1 MNNKLQCIVT
11 DGQGIDNLALAEKP
25 EPPALSDNDVLIEV
39 KAVSLN
45 YRDLLV
51 AKGLYGGAYDPP
63 IIACSDMSGTVLETG
78 PIVTNFK
85 PGDKLI
91 NSPFRSWLSGN

>member
-11 DGQGIDNLALAEKP
+11 DGQGIDNLALVKKP
-25 EPPALSDNDVLIEV
+25 EPASLSDNDVLVEV

-51 AKGLYGGAYDPP
+51 AKGLYGGAYDPA
-63 IIACSDMSGTVLETG
+63 IIACSDMSGTVIEVG
-78 PIVTNFK
+78 
-85 PGDKLI
+85 
-91 NSPFRSWLSGN
+91 